1 MTKNPIFKIIFIV
14 SALTG
19 AIAGVVALIPVISFM
34 VLIILMF
41 LMAPFIIIYFNNLKL
56 IENPDIDKSIIY
68 GSLSG
73 FSGFLGFS
81 VIFFPIAFIVDLIF
95 KTQTFLWVKVV
106 CQNFIFLTGT
116 VFFTALLC
124 ALLNAFTGF
133 LTAYIFQY
141 YKKGN

>member
-1 MTKNPIFKIIFIV
+1 MIKNPIFKIICII

-19 AIAGVVALIPVISFM
+19 AIAGVLALIPVISFT
-34 VLIILMF
+34 VLAVLMF
-41 LMAPFIIIYFNNLKL
+41 LTAPFIIIYFYNLKL
-56 IENPDIDKSIIY
+56 IESLDIDKSMIY
-68 GSLSG
+68 GALSG

-81 VIFFPIAFIVDLIF
+81 VIFFPVAFILDLIF

-106 CQNFIFLTGT
+106 CQNFMFLVGI

-133 LTAYIFQY
+133 LTAYVFQY
-141 YKKGN
+141 FKKGN